1 VDDRDWRVCGKG
13 MIVELQHNR
22 QRPGRLY
29 RRMHH
34 DEALCNVCARRHMHG
49 VVMGELHG
57 LWLYAYQ
64 NRISAECSHCHRPVA
79 QHHTARAIRQKVSII
94 RGRSRRAAG
103 LSGTERRTSGLSQ
116 RTIVERGYLLAG
128 EEMGGGRGASID
140 SEPE

>member
-1 VDDRDWRVCGKG
+1 

-79 QHHTARAIRQKVSII
+79 QHATAKAVRQKVRLMNHTSHRRRTWDEKLNG
-94 RGRSRRAAG
+94 RG
-103 LSGTERRTSGLSQ
+103 RRTSGLSKSAV
-116 RTIVERGYLLAG
+116 IARGYDIAG
-128 EEMGGGRGASID
+128 ED
-140 SEPE
+140 PE